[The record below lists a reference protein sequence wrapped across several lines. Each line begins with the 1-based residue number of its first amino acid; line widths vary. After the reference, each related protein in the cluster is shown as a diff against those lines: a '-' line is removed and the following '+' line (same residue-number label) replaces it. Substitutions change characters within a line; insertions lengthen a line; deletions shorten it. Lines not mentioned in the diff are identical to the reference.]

1 MTEPTR
7 QLPGVKGQWILAAE
21 CPPTGADADAD
32 GDVRIYFQ
40 HAQADGHFYHF
51 DDVSPDQ
58 YWCPADSKDPRPF
71 TLPAAPAPR
80 QAAEGKRNIDDLMV
94 GTDGVVVAF
103 ADDKTAWFIYEQNGG
118 EDYPRN
124 LQWHQL
130 PPLPDREV

>member
-7 QLPGVKGQWILAAE
+7 QLPGVKGQFIL
-21 CPPTGADADAD
+21 CSDCQPTKAD
-32 GDVRIYFQ
+32 GNRFGIDIYVCI
-40 HAQADGHFYHF
+40 GNGEYKTIEEIG
-51 DDVSPDQ
+51 PCE
-58 YWCPADSKDPRPF
+58 YWRPVLKRDPRPF
-71 TLPAAPAPR
+71 TLPALPAPE

-118 EDYPRN
+118 KDYPRN

>member
-51 DDVSPDQ
+51 DDVSLNQ

-71 TLPAAPAPR
+71 TLPAAPAPE
-80 QAAEGKRNIDDLMV
+80 QAAAVRRKFVQLIPHPHGHTLWAI
-94 GTDGVVVAF
+94 
-103 ADDKTAWFIYEQNGG
+103 ADDGTAWLAGQD
-118 EDYPRN
+118 DYYPDDNWR
-124 LQWHQL
+124 QL